1 MAWVSMI
8 EDICERFEADI
19 ESISRQLD
27 EEQTQ
32 RDLSASREKLNALIR
47 VSQSFVRDLQQ
58 HMELATSPDIDLA
71 ATNQQLQL
79 ENGRLQIRVTQLED
93 LQQNVQGLEKMRDEA
108 ITKAAKREAALGEAQ
123 RRIDQLEKEL
133 KRTRRGH

>member
-8 EDICERFEADI
+8 EDICERFGADI

-133 KRTRRGH
+133 KRTRRGR